1 MKINKELVKG
11 STAILIL
18 SLLERE
24 DMYGYQITK
33 ELKLRSENVFE
44 MKEGTLYPMLHS
56 LENEGAV
63 KAYWTDTDSGKR
75 RKYYSITKE
84 GKALLDSRKEEWN
97 LYKKAVD
104 TVLGGI

>member
-1 MKINKELVKG
+1 MKINKELIKG

-84 GKALLDSRKEEWN
+84 GKTLLDSRKEEWN

>member
-84 GKALLDSRKEEWN
+84 GKTLLDSRKEEWD